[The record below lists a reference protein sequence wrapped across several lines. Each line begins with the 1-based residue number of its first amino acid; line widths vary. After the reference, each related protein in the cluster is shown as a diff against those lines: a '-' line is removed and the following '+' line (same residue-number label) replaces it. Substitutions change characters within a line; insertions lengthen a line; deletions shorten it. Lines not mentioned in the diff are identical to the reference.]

1 MFDLLSHLSAYYHLW
16 MVAAVIGLIAWNYGS
31 RFVAPALRLKSQ
43 LGLVNDHLAKLAAA
57 PSGNTIDL
65 AELKNKLMTTQALQ
79 HAWGQYAA
87 TLQPQWQSV
96 DAGPLGVA
104 RQRAS
109 QLSRAFFAHMHET
122 SLSDRIDLSQS
133 EQLTRQDQ
141 HLSELWFEYQQALE
155 TLQQLEMSGQ
165 TAAGR
170 WQAASAAEQHFT
182 EQALVDSPLRT
193 HFYKNIPGIL
203 TGVGIIGTFTGL
215 IAALVGFDVS
225 DPTRVQAE
233 LSQLV
238 QTVGHAFLVSALAIT
253 LAMVFTWVEK
263 SMLTSRYRQVEE
275 LQQNLDNLFQPQEGA
290 QQLARLTLATEMQAT
305 LTYQLLSHW
314 RGDSSGQRSVR

>member
-1 MFDLLSHLSAYYHLW
+1 MFDLLHYLPAYWHLW
-16 MVAAVIGLIAWNYGS
+16 MVAAVIGLIAWHYGTG
-31 RFVAPALRLKSQ
+31 FVAPALRLQSQ
-43 LGLVNDHLAKLAAA
+43 LGLVNNHLAKLGAA
-57 PSGNTIDL
+57 PARVTIDL
-65 AELKNKLMTTQALQ
+65 VELKNKLMTTAALQ

-96 DAGPLGVA
+96 DAGPLGAA

-109 QLSRAFFAHMHET
+109 HLSRAFFAHMHAI
-122 SLSDRIDLSQS
+122 SLSDRIDLSQI
-133 EQLTRQDQ
+133 EQLTRQDE
-141 HLSELWFEYQQALE
+141 HLSQLWSDYQQALE
-155 TLQQLEMSGQ
+155 SLQQLEMSGQ
-165 TAAGR
+165 TAAGQ

-193 HFYKNIPGIL
+193 HFYKHIPGIL

-253 LAMVFTWVEK
+253 LAMVFTWLEK
-263 SMLTSRYRQVEE
+263 SMLTSRYRQVEQ
-275 LQQNLDNLFQPQEGA
+275 LQQNLDNLFRPHEGV
-290 QQLARLTLATEMQAT
+290 QHLDRLTLATEMQAA

-314 RGDSSGQRSVR
+314 RADSNGHRSVR